1 MIFIGLDDP
10 DKKIQ
15 IERYRSEHDI
25 RKVVVISADAFPL
38 PIPGTDQ
45 IKYSDV
51 IMYVTFYRLL
61 QEIDPHTLIV
71 INECLR
77 TQNRYDLSYNCIR
90 NYLNQTEHQL
100 IFQQLPQIDTK
111 EDFMILFDFD
121 TRSRWKRRKFD
132 IDLILDNTT
141 VQTRPLP
148 LAFSPVEVPTTPATR
163 KKYAKE
169 RERRFATI
177 GARDPHTIPRN
188 LYLIGGSDKRAYI
201 DAQSQAG
208 ASQAQASAQLSLF
221 DEDTGRPA
229 IYVARN
235 KRLNRDNIVTYNE
248 VTPDGGPYTVVEFPH
263 RFIEFSDFIRRTG
276 QAHSRVLV
284 ADLKVDH
291 WYLKR
296 YQQWKERIC
305 ETYAALQ

>member
-10 DKKIQ
+10 EKKIQ

-25 RKVVVISADAFPL
+25 RKVVVISADAFPM
-38 PIPGTDQ
+38 PIPDTDQ
-45 IKYSDV
+45 VTYSDV

-61 QEIDPHTLIV
+61 QEIDPCTLIV
-71 INECLR
+71 VNECLR

-90 NYLNQTEHQL
+90 NFLNQTEHQL
-100 IFQQLPQIDTK
+100 IFQQLPQVDTR

-132 IDLILDNTT
+132 IDLILDNAT
-141 VQTRPLP
+141 VQVRPLA
-148 LAFSPVEVPTTPATR
+148 LAFTPVAVPTTPATR

-169 RERRFATI
+169 RGRRFATI
-177 GARDPHTIPRN
+177 GAKDPHTIPRN

-201 DAQSQAG
+201 D
-208 ASQAQASAQLSLF
+208 SQAQAQLSLF
-221 DEDTGRPA
+221 DQDIGRRA
-229 IYVARN
+229 MYVARN
-235 KRLNRDNIVTYNE
+235 KRLSRDNIVTYSE
-248 VTPDGGPYTVVEFPH
+248 TTPDGNPYTVVEFPH

-284 ADLKVDH
+284 ANLKVDH

-296 YQQWKERIC
+296 YQEWKERIC
-305 ETYAALQ
+305 ETYANLQQ